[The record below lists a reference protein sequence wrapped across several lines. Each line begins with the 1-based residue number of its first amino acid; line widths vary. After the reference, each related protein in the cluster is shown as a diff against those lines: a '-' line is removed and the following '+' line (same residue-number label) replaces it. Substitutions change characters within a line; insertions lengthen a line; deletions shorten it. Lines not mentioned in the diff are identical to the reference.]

1 MVAKLTKVFSEYEI
15 KNSAIKINDSTS
27 TKFEKVGCVGSIEEA
42 LDCITVIK
50 KCEGVVKKTV
60 TRGSGTGETKITL
73 HMNYNLYVSIFGMD
87 QEGLKEGIYAYGTG
101 SRHKEFCYVA
111 EVNDEDGN
119 IKYIAYPRCSVKT
132 GPANKIE
139 NGGEEVQ
146 EIEMTFSLYQ
156 DDYGN
161 CKYESP
167 EVELDEETKG
177 KWMTEF
183 TPNLAQTTDVR
194 SIVGKVK
201 VGQAIK
207 E

>member
-1 MVAKLTKVFSEYEI
+1 MASKLITVFSEYEI
-15 KNSAIKINDSTS
+15 KNSAIKINNDNTS
-27 TKFEKVGCVGSIEEA
+27 TFSKVGCVGSIEEA
-42 LDCITVIK
+42 LDCITVTK

-60 TRGSGTGETKITL
+60 TRGAGTGEAKISL
-73 HMNYNLYVSIFGMD
+73 HINYNLYVSLFGMD
-87 QEGLKEGIYAYGTG
+87 QDGLEEGVYAYGTG

-119 IKYIAYPRCSVKT
+119 IKYIAYPRCSIKT
-132 GPANKIE
+132 GPTNKVE

-167 EVELDEETKG
+167 AVELDETIKG
-177 KWMTEF
+177 QWMSEF
-183 TPNLAQTTDVR
+183 SPSLVVQSATT
-194 SIVGKVK
+194 
-201 VGQAIK
+201 
-207 E
+207 